1 MSYYVRV
8 MGKEDVA
15 QITEIDREAFPTQ
28 WPPPNYQHELRNRLA
43 HYMVACDDEKLI
55 EPPEIETYL
64 DKRSA
69 GIMSGLRRLFRNPF
83 RNELPS
89 PIGHYIV
96 GFTGFWVMA
105 DEAHVTS
112 VAVREA
118 YRRRGIG
125 ELLLIYTI
133 DWATRLKARIVTL
146 EVRISNTAAQSLY
159 TRYGFTKV
167 SVRQGYYVDRGYNID
182 NREDG
187 LLMST
192 QDINSAA
199 FQEQLRQLKQAHSQ
213 KWGMSISQIIP

>member
-1 MSYYVRV
+1 
-8 MGKEDVA
+8 
-15 QITEIDREAFPTQ
+15 
-28 WPPPNYQHELRNRLA
+28 
-43 HYMVACDDEKLI
+43 
-55 EPPEIETYL
+55 
-64 DKRSA
+64 
-69 GIMSGLRRLFRNPF
+69 MSGLRRLLRHPF
-83 RNELPS
+83 RNELPL

-112 VAVREA
+112 IAVREA

-133 DWATRLKARIVTL
+133 DLATRLKARIVTL
-146 EVRISNTAAQSLY
+146 EVRVSNTDAQSLY
-159 TRYGFTKV
+159 TRYGFTEAG
-167 SVRQGYYVDRGYNID
+167 VRQGYYVDRGYNID

-199 FQEQLRQLKQAHSQ
+199 FQEQLQQLTQAHRQ
-213 KWGMSISQIIP
+213 KWGMAISQIIP